1 MLGKEFNN
9 VFASIVILK
18 NNAVTKTDNII
29 NTNTVETNAAIPF
42 ENFNFLLRKLVNGLV
57 IIAIKMANTNG
68 PVYERVEKNNANNAV
83 KTIIKIIKFFA
94 LLMNCSLNIKKYSF
108 QVVYSIIHLFMYF
121 ILIHYIINKLYN
133 PHKHEKRSC
142 TINSFSYNL

>member
-29 NTNTVETNAAIPF
+29 NTKTVETNAAIPF

-94 LLMNCSLNIKKYSF
+94 FLMNCSLNIKKYSF
-108 QVVYSIIHLFMYF
+108 QVVYSIIPLFMYF

-133 PHKHEKRSC
+133 PHKYEKRSFI
-142 TINSFSYNL
+142 INSFSYNL